1 MDRAPLHPFRMLS
14 EELSATIV
22 SFVRQGNPSGAMV
35 CTLLAAIVVWARSA
49 VALVNSTDG
58 AERGY
63 PVKWRRGRL
72 GAYRVR
78 DT

>member
-1 MDRAPLHPFRMLS
+1 
-14 EELSATIV
+14 
-22 SFVRQGNPSGAMV
+22 MV